1 MTAKTVKPKP
11 GLAHFEA
18 RHVPFL
24 RALKNPTTNQSR
36 IIELANGP
44 RCRSEDLEYWQLMQG
59 EKLLHRAGQV
69 YIRVHTLQAGLQKE
83 MAKNEVK
90 EAEKTRTHDLVQWGL
105 AIKALEIAPWITPEI
120 FLGYFKTLHQKSP
133 EAWLWLKN
141 KPELAEQ
148 FGEFGRSIKSPQKPR

>member
-1 MTAKTVKPKP
+1 MTEKTVKPEP
-11 GLAHFEA
+11 FIVQFEA
-18 RHVPFL
+18 RHLPFV
-24 RALKNPTTNQSR
+24 RALKNPTPNQSR
-36 IIELANGP
+36 MIALAYGP
-44 RCRSEDLEYWQLMQG
+44 RRRSEDLDYWQLIRV
-59 EKLLHRAGQV
+59 ENLLHRAGKIN
-69 YIRVHTLQAGLQKE
+69 IRIHTGQAGHQKE
-83 MAKNEVK
+83 MAKNKAK